1 MYVTLTT
8 FSYKPG
14 MREALEKVADNQ
26 FTASQGIKGWKSMTY
41 FINPEENECGSF
53 IIWDSK
59 EDAEAAWAIV
69 GPKIQ
74 EAMSELLTAPPKRSV
89 YEVLKHKT

>member
-1 MYVTLTT
+1 M
-8 FSYKPG
+8 SYFFK
-14 MREALEKVADNQ
+14 
-26 FTASQGIKGWKSMTY
+26 
-41 FINPEENECGSF
+41 PEENECGSF

-74 EAMSELLTAPPKRSV
+74 VAMSDIVTAPPTRSV
-89 YEVLKHKT
+89 YEVYKHKT

>member
-14 MREALEKVADNQ
+14 MREAVEKVADNQ
-26 FTASQGIKGWKSMTY
+26 FTASQDMKGLKSMTY
-41 FINPEENECGSF
+41 FINPEENGFGSF

-59 EDAEAAWAIV
+59 ADAEAAWAIV

-74 EAMSELLTAPPKRSV
+74 ETMSDILTAPPTRSV
-89 YEVLKHKT
+89 YEVYKHKT